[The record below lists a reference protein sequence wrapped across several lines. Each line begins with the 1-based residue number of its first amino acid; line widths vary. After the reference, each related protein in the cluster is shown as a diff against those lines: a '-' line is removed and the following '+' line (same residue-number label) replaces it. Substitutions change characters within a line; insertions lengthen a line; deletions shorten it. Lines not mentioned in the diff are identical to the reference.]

1 MSAPPLHRLLDEF
14 EALVRQG
21 DPDAPAWAQ
30 ARRATFMA
38 QRDQLLKARFLLVG
52 DPLGDGRAVAGL
64 IDDLLLALRIFRA
77 NQRSTESARC
87 LVRLSERYMTAGLD
101 LAALAAGR
109 MALDAP
115 DLHLDDRIRLLGP
128 MCTALA
134 HQLRLPAAWAL
145 IEEVGGTLRRVS
157 RDSDA
162 WGRFE
167 LARAEMH
174 FVEALRAARARS
186 VYDLDLSDGPV
197 DAEAMEGHLQACT
210 RLLDSPPLLRG
221 GRVGEQGLQLR
232 ALCAALRGE
241 AHRALPLLDD
251 APAAPRTLAAVLRA
265 YHLGWCLRVLGRPAE
280 ALAWLDRCAREV
292 QVVASGKAELMLTHD
307 RALCLSRLGR
317 HGEAFEALSAFV
329 QQRAALF
336 AAETQ
341 ALRRLE
347 QAGGARVGGRRGV
360 LRALTAREAPSLDDV
375 GLLGTEPPC
384 LAQAERAL
392 VQQLPRR
399 LGMQALAAHT
409 GVSVRTLQQ
418 AARRFRGQ
426 TLGALLR
433 RRLMQEALQWMTT
446 TDLTLQ
452 EIAARCA
459 YRDAS
464 AFSRDFKRVH
474 GCAPSV
480 HREWLRRQAAQGG
493 AAAPV
498 EGEAS

>member
-1 MSAPPLHRLLDEF
+1 
-14 EALVRQG
+14 
-21 DPDAPAWAQ
+21 
-30 ARRATFMA
+30 MA
-38 QRDQLLKARFLLVG
+38 QRDQLLKARFLLAA
-52 DPLGDGRAVAGL
+52 DPLGEGRAVAAL
-64 IDDLLLALRIFRA
+64 IDDLLLGLRIFRA
-77 NQRSTESARC
+77 NHRSTEAARC

-134 HQLRLPAAWAL
+134 HQMRMPAAWAL
-145 IEEVGGTLRRVS
+145 IEEVGAALRRVS
-157 RDSDA
+157 RDSEA
-162 WGRFE
+162 WARFE
-167 LARAEMH
+167 LARAAMH
-174 FVEALRAARARS
+174 FIEALRAARVPS
-186 VYDLDLSDGPV
+186 VYGLDLAEGPA
-197 DAEAMEGHLQACT
+197 DAAGVELHLLACE

-221 GRVGEQGLQLR
+221 GRAGERVTQLR
-232 ALCAALRGE
+232 ALCAALRGD
-241 AHRALPLLDD
+241 AARAVPLLEDMAC
-251 APAAPRTLAAVLRA
+251 APQTLGAVVRA
-265 YHLGWCLRVLGRPAE
+265 YNLGWCLRVLGRPAE
-280 ALAWLDRCAREV
+280 ALIWLERAAGDIRA
-292 QVVASGKAELMLTHD
+292 VASGKAALMVTYD
-307 RALCLSRLGR
+307 QALCLARLER
-317 HGEAFEALSAFV
+317 PAQAFEALASFV
-329 QQRAALF
+329 RQRAALF
-336 AAETQ
+336 GAETQ
-341 ALRRLE
+341 ALRALE
-347 QAGGARVGGRRGV
+347 QAGGARAGTRRGAM
-360 LRALTAREAPSLDDV
+360 RSLTTREALPPDDV
-375 GLLGTEPPC
+375 GLLGSEPPC

-480 HREWLRRQAAQGG
+480 HREWLRRQAAQDS
-493 AAAPV
+493 AAPTA
-498 EGEAS
+498 GEQG

>member
-1 MSAPPLHRLLDEF
+1 MLDEF

-21 DPDAPAWAQ
+21 DPSAPAWAET
-30 ARRATFMA
+30 RRASFMA
-38 QRDQLLKARFLLVG
+38 QRDQLLKARFLLAA
-52 DPLGDGRAVAGL
+52 DLLGEGRAVAAL

-77 NQRSTESARC
+77 NHRSTEAARC

-109 MALDAP
+109 LALDAP
-115 DLHLDDRIRLLGP
+115 DLHLDDRVRLLRP

-145 IEEVGGTLRRVS
+145 IEEVGAALRRVS
-157 RDSDA
+157 RDSEA
-162 WGRFE
+162 WGCFE
-167 LARAEMH
+167 LACAAMH
-174 FVEALRAARARS
+174 FVEALRAARLPS
-186 VYDLDLSDGPV
+186 VYGLDLAEGPPE
-197 DAEAMEGHLQACT
+197 AEALERHLLACE
-210 RLLDSPPLLRG
+210 RRLDSPPLLRG
-221 GRVGEQGLQLR
+221 GRHGEQGISLR

-241 AHRALPLLDD
+241 AARATTLLE
-251 APAAPRTLAAVLRA
+251 TLAVPPQTLGAVVRA
-265 YHLGWCLRVLGRPAE
+265 YNLGWCLRVLGQPAQ
-280 ALAWLDRCAREV
+280 ALVWLDRAAQDIRS
-292 QVVASGKAELMLTHD
+292 VAAGKAALMVTYEQ
-307 RALCLSRLGR
+307 ALCLARLDR
-317 HGEAFEALSAFV
+317 PAQAFEALASFV
-329 QQRAALF
+329 RQRAALF
-336 AAETQ
+336 GAETQ
-341 ALRRLE
+341 ALRALE
-347 QAGGARVGGRRGV
+347 QAGGARRSGGRGV
-360 LRALTAREAPSLDDV
+360 LRVLAAREALPPDDV
-375 GLLGTEPPC
+375 GLLGSEPPC

-480 HREWLRRQAAQGG
+480 HREWLRRQAAQDSVAPTAG
-493 AAAPV
+493 AA
-498 EGEAS
+498 G